1 MSLQSQSFAHLFRHS
16 KLASVT
22 YSADSLAGQ
31 VIRASED
38 QRASGDWGLKHSLPP
53 SRISVVTVS
62 HLDHP
67 LTHSSTPVSA
77 VSKLAA
83 LDRFKRIFGPFVAIE
98 QRDPVADAA
107 TKTHLAK
114 ISDEEF
120 SALVQ
125 KAKQLQPAEK
135 EDWEASLGVSS
146 AKSDDVDKE
155 LGIHPPF
162 YWSPPSIAAGTAPQE
177 PISLSPSA
185 AESSSPQPAAPQDP
199 RSVPIVGRYLN
210 AVLNGHAVG
219 ISGYVAFLHDSEVKA
234 SLRAYAARPASESGR
249 IIQSREF
256 ADAHERKPG
265 CEIVVYI
272 QNVSW
277 DATAGRWQISVT
289 QRNPLDQAILF
300 DSSSMPSGGSKFQ
313 RGNTRGPWIKNTSS
327 LMGPEGLGLRNATSS
342 SMDILQN
349 VRANTGQRKPLPDYL
364 ARRAEGFVKTL
375 DEMVESSEAAEKA
388 AKKV

>member
-22 YSADSLAGQ
+22 YTADSLAGQ
-31 VIRASED
+31 VLRASED
-38 QRASGDWGLKHSLPP
+38 QRATGDWGLKHSLPP
-53 SRISVVTVS
+53 SRMSVVTVS

-83 LDRFKRIFGPFVAIE
+83 LDRFKRIFGAFVSIE
-98 QRDPVADAA
+98 KRDPVADAA

-114 ISDEEF
+114 ISDQEF
-120 SALVQ
+120 AALVQ

-135 EDWEASLGVSS
+135 GDWEAALGVSS

-162 YWSPPSIAAGTAPQE
+162 YWSPPSIAAGSAPQE

-185 AESSSPQPAAPQDP
+185 AESSLPKDAAPQDP
-199 RSVPIVGRYLN
+199 RTVPVVGRYLN

-234 SLRAYAARPASESGR
+234 SLRAYAVRPASESGR

-300 DSSSMPSGGSKFQ
+300 DSSSMPSGGSYFP
-313 RGNTRGPWIKNTSS
+313 RGNMRGPWSNNSSS
-327 LMGPEGLGLRNATSS
+327 LMGPDGLRVKSATPS
-342 SMDILQN
+342 SMDILQT
-349 VRANTGQRKPLPDYL
+349 VRADVGPRKKLPDYL
-364 ARRAEGFVKTL
+364 TRRAEGLVKTL
-375 DEMVESSEAAEKA
+375 EEMEESSDAAGKT
-388 AKKV
+388 AKKI